1 MTSEIKADKWSPA
14 SGTSA
19 TIGDSGDTYTIPS
32 GVTFTNNGTATG
44 FGVSLANGVDNRI
57 VTSSSA
63 TALNGESEL
72 TFDGTLNIINNDPN
86 IKMTDTNTDSYS
98 QLTNANGTITIEAD
112 KGAGSG
118 SSEIRFTVDNTQRAS
133 IDSTGALKTNNRLII
148 DNDANSSYKINLEY
162 GGNAESGAYMND
174 KDGANNATY
183 FNFRR
188 GGTEIGSIMRN
199 GTNDSINFNTSSD
212 YRLKQSEENIT
223 DGITRIKQLKP
234 YKFNWKSNPSGNK
247 VDGFFAHEVQL
258 IIPEAVNGEKDGMT
272 PEVLYTAD
280 DPETQGDT
288 PSKNVGDVKEV
299 TKIQPQGIDQSKLV
313 PLLTSALQEAITKIE
328 TLETK
333 VAALESA

>member
-1 MTSEIKADKWSPA
+1 MSSEIKADKWSPA

-148 DNDANSSYKINLEY
+148 DSLFQV
-162 GGNAESGAYMND
+162 G
-174 KDGANNATY
+174 
-183 FNFRR
+183 
-188 GGTEIGSIMRN
+188 
-199 GTNDSINFNTSSD
+199 
-212 YRLKQSEENIT
+212 KQVNI
-223 DGITRIKQLKP
+223 I
-234 YKFNWKSNPSGNK
+234 
-247 VDGFFAHEVQL
+247 FF
-258 IIPEAVNGEKDGMT
+258 I
-272 PEVLYTAD
+272 VL
-280 DPETQGDT
+280 
-288 PSKNVGDVKEV
+288 VV
-299 TKIQPQGIDQSKLV
+299 TH
-313 PLLTSALQEAITKIE
+313 
-328 TLETK
+328 
-333 VAALESA
+333 